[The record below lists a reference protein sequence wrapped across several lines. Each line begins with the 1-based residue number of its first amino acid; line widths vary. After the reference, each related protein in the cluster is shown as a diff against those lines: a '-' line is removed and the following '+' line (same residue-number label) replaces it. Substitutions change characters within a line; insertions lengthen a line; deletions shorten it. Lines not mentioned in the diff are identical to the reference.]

1 MYIDIFIVIFMFIY
15 ICIMY
20 VYVFIYIICMLRIND
35 TDFSFCFSV
44 FHDIISHSLKFC
56 SLTAWVGT
64 LHQGISGT
72 PSHWT
77 PRCLLIVR
85 L

>member
-1 MYIDIFIVIFMFIY
+1 
-15 ICIMY
+15 MY

-64 LHQGISGT
+64 LHQGDFWHSKPLDTEMFVDSEAVDQG
-72 PSHWT
+72 
-77 PRCLLIVR
+77 LIHR
-85 L
+85 ITLP